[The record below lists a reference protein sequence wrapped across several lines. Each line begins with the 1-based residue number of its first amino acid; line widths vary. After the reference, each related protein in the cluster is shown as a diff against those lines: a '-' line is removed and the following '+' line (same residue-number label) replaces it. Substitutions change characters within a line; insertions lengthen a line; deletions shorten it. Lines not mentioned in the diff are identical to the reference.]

1 MDFPQRLATVFT
13 WPFRRRTARPSEIN
27 EGELVRYRCHV
38 GHAYSAE
45 IMSLAL
51 EERVALAR
59 KLQAQAS
66 ESGLTLIAD
75 SWANKAVE
83 FEAEAR
89 VIRDSIQRTDEIAAR
104 FADA

>member
-1 MDFPQRLATVFT
+1 LR
-13 WPFRRRTARPSEIN
+13 
-27 EGELVRYRCHV
+27 
-38 GHAYSAE
+38 
-45 IMSLAL
+45 AL

-66 ESGLTLIAD
+66 ESGRTLIAD